1 MGVALPVRPG
11 YGVAVFLLGVEL
23 LCSTGCVS
31 KKIEPADI
39 PRVSSSQNSA
49 GIVTLS
55 WASKIGYKYR
65 LMSRDMNT
73 GEWTP
78 VAGSDLYVGTGE
90 TITVQDQQN
99 PNKPLPWYSV
109 RPEKN
114 REIKNFLQSFHL
126 MVPSIIRVRC
136 IVL

>member
-1 MGVALPVRPG
+1 MGVAFPG
-11 YGVAVFLLGVEL
+11 RASYGVAVFLLGVGL

-55 WASKIGYKYR
+55 WDSKIGYKYR
-65 LMSRDMNT
+65 LLIRDMKT
-73 GEWTP
+73 GEWKP

-99 PNKPLPWYSV
+99 PNKPLSWYSV
-109 RPEKN
+109 RPEK
-114 REIKNFLQSFHL
+114 IAK
-126 MVPSIIRVRC
+126 
-136 IVL
+136 